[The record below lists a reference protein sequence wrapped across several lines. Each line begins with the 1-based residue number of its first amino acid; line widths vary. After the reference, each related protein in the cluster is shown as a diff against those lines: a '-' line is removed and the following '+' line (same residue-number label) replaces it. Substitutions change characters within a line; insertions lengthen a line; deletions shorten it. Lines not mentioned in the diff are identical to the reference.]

1 MISIL
6 LALGSALSYG
16 VADFLGGFFSKR
28 TSVWALTFVVQLV
41 GCVFILAVTFLN
53 PGDPTREDFVWAGL
67 GGIAN
72 GIGTA
77 ALYRGLASGSM
88 SVVAPISGVG
98 AALVPV
104 AIAFATGERP
114 PALVWVGIC
123 VAIPAIWLVASEP
136 GDHEVPSGGSGIKDG
151 LLAGL
156 GFGFLFASLDRIPE
170 ESGWIPLAFNEAIA
184 GVVIAVIATVLGA
197 RWLPTKR
204 ADWPGAISGILVGL
218 ATGLFVLATQSGLL
232 TITAV
237 LASLYPAFTVLLA
250 AIVLHEHIHRTRLIG
265 LALSLVAVGLVVAG

>member
-1 MISIL
+1 MIAIL

-41 GCVFILAVTFLN
+41 GCIFILAVTLIN
-53 PGDPTREDFVWAGL
+53 PGEPTREDFIWAGF

-77 ALYRGLASGSM
+77 ALYRGLSSGSM

-104 AIAFATGERP
+104 AIAVVTGERP
-114 PALVWVGIC
+114 SALVWLGIC
-123 VAIPAIWLVASEP
+123 VALPAIWLVASEP
-136 GDHEVPSGGSGIKDG
+136 DDHEVPPGGSGIKDG
-151 LLAGL
+151 VLAGL

-170 ESGWIPLAFNEAIA
+170 DSGWLPLAFNEAIA
-184 GVVIAVIATVLGA
+184 GLVIAIIATALGA

-204 ADWPGAISGILVGL
+204 VDWWGAISGVLVGL
-218 ATGLFVLATQSGLL
+218 ATGLFVLATQTGLL

-237 LASLYPAFTVLLA
+237 LASLYPAFTVVLA
-250 AIVLHEHIHRTRLIG
+250 ALVLKEHVHRTRVIG
-265 LALSLVAVGLVVAG
+265 LVLSVAAVGLVVAG